1 MSQCHNPCVCT
12 EARVR
17 PDACAVKYM
26 YDNKTRKH
34 EAPYTL
40 HRSLGVLIRSS
51 VHVPTVTVYK
61 SKTRRIQIRGTR
73 RSAAFGGFGLSMRVC
88 ALQWGDGAGV

>member
-1 MSQCHNPCVCT
+1 MSQCHNHGVCT

-26 YDNKTRKH
+26 YDNKTRKLQRPPTSVTRGPH
-34 EAPYTL
+34 L
-40 HRSLGVLIRSS
+40 RSS

-61 SKTRRIQIRGTR
+61 SKTRRIQIRTR